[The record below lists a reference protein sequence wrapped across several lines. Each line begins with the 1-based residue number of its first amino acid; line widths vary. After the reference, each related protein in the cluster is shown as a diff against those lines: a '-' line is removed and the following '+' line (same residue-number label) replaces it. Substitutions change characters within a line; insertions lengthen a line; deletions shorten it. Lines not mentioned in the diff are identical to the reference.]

1 LGTDPSA
8 IRAHILEAAE
18 GLIRAEGLSACTTR
32 AIALRAGCSEGSI
45 YRHFADKHALLT
57 EIVHSRFPAFLE
69 IMRSLPGR
77 AGTGTVTG
85 NLETVA
91 RAALGFHRAILPLV
105 TGPMNDHDLLAQQ
118 RRHFRETDG
127 GPMRM
132 FADLARYLS
141 DEQAR
146 GRVSAAASPD
156 HVARMLLGTCF
167 AQAFVEAFVGE
178 EARLGDDETFVSGV
192 VGTLMAGLEPTGDG

>member
-1 LGTDPSA
+1 LGTDTSA
-8 IRAHILEAAE
+8 IRGNILEAAE
-18 GLIRAEGLSACTTR
+18 DLIRVEGLSACTTR

-69 IMRSLPGR
+69 TMRSLPGR
-77 AGTGTVTG
+77 AGTATVAG

-91 RAALGFHRAILPLV
+91 GAALGFHRAVLPLV
-105 TGPMNDHDLLAQQ
+105 TGPMNDHELLAQQ
-118 RRHFRETDG
+118 RRHFREANT

-132 FADLARYLS
+132 FADLTRYLA

-146 GRVSAAASPD
+146 GRVSATASAE
-156 HVARMLLGTCF
+156 HAARMLLGTCF

-178 EARLGDDETFVSGV
+178 EARLGDDEAFVSGV
-192 VGTLMAGLEPTGDG
+192 VGTLMTGLDPAGGD